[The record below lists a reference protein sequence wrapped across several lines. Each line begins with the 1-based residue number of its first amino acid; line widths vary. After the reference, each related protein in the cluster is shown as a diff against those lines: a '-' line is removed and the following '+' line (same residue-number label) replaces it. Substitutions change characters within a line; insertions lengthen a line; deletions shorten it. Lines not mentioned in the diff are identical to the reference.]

1 MSRTPLIALVA
12 DRKPSTTG
20 PWVDI
25 MTDGLPHSYLTALEQ
40 AGGAPVLI
48 PALDVHLESPERL
61 LDGVDG
67 LFLPG
72 GRDLD
77 AELYGQDPHETND
90 EPLRVRDEIE
100 IALVREARR
109 RGMPVFGACRGLQV
123 LNVAMGGTLT
133 QHLGDDVD
141 LTPHRD
147 VVGVF
152 TSHVVEVEPGT
163 VLEQIVGRRQF
174 DIASHHHQGV
184 GRVGADLV
192 VSATAPDGVIEA
204 LESADD
210 SFCVGVQWHPEE
222 RLDPEGLDL
231 VRAFVRAA
239 QEYAA
244 EE

>member
-109 RGMPVFGACRGLQV
+109 RGMPVFGACRVCRCSML
-123 LNVAMGGTLT
+123 
-133 QHLGDDVD
+133 
-141 LTPHRD
+141 R
-147 VVGVF
+147 
-152 TSHVVEVEPGT
+152 
-163 VLEQIVGRRQF
+163 
-174 DIASHHHQGV
+174 
-184 GRVGADLV
+184 
-192 VSATAPDGVIEA
+192 
-204 LESADD
+204 
-210 SFCVGVQWHPEE
+210 W
-222 RLDPEGLDL
+222 
-231 VRAFVRAA
+231 AA
-239 QEYAA
+239 R
-244 EE
+244 